1 MNGFLRLLRGQINRR
16 AGQLPGATGLSYFT
30 RGKGKLFKLLKES
43 WLSLTLILVILATVC
58 TATFAWQV
66 DQKQMPLTATSALV
80 NVKLNLANNE
90 ESDPGVLNLTALQDG
105 QTAYIPFKM
114 QNVSNI
120 QTEVNFR
127 VLVKNADGEEIE
139 DALADW
145 EIAILD
151 NGEPL
156 ERSEDGTSF
165 VAKVDAAEADAST
178 TAYTL
183 QLKAAPDSDLSI
195 LGTEDAQLYVTAD
208 VCIPA
213 AESVQE

>member
-1 MNGFLRLLRGQINRR
+1 M
-16 AGQLPGATGLSYFT
+16 
-30 RGKGKLFKLLKES
+30 FKLLKES

-139 DALADW
+139 DAL
-145 EIAILD
+145 
-151 NGEPL
+151 G
-156 ERSEDGTSF
+156 G
-165 VAKVDAAEADAST
+165 
-178 TAYTL
+178 
-183 QLKAAPDSDLSI
+183 
-195 LGTEDAQLYVTAD
+195 LGDRHTR
-208 VCIPA
+208 
-213 AESVQE
+213 

>member
-1 MNGFLRLLRGQINRR
+1 M
-16 AGQLPGATGLSYFT
+16 
-30 RGKGKLFKLLKES
+30 FKLLKES

-80 NVKLNLANNE
+80 NVKLSLANNE
-90 ESDPGVLNLTALQDG
+90 ESDPGVLNLAALQDG

-183 QLKAAPDSDLSI
+183 QLKAASGSDLSA

-208 VCIPA
+208 VCIPE

>member
-1 MNGFLRLLRGQINRR
+1 M
-16 AGQLPGATGLSYFT
+16 
-30 RGKGKLFKLLKES
+30 FKLLKES
-43 WLSLTLILVILATVC
+43 WLSITLILVILATVC

-66 DQKQMPLTATSALV
+66 DQKQAPLTATSALV
-80 NVKLNLANNE
+80 NVKLDLANNE
-90 ESDPGVLNLTALQDG
+90 ESDPGVLNLTALQEG

-120 QTEVNFR
+120 ATEVNFR
-127 VLVKNADGEEIE
+127 VLVKDANGEEIE

-165 VAKVDAAEADAST
+165 VAQVGAAEEDADT
-178 TAYTL
+178 IAYTL
-183 QLKAAPDSDLSI
+183 QLKAASDSDLSA

-208 VCIPA
+208 VSIPE

>member
-1 MNGFLRLLRGQINRR
+1 M
-16 AGQLPGATGLSYFT
+16 
-30 RGKGKLFKLLKES
+30 FKLLKES

-139 DALADW
+139 DALAD
-145 EIAILD
+145 

-165 VAKVDAAEADAST
+165 VAQVGAAEEDADT
-178 TAYTL
+178 IAYTL
-183 QLKAAPDSDLSI
+183 QLKAAPDSDLSA

-208 VCIPA
+208 VSIPE

>member
-1 MNGFLRLLRGQINRR
+1 M
-16 AGQLPGATGLSYFT
+16 
-30 RGKGKLFKLLKES
+30 FKLLKES

-90 ESDPGVLNLTALQDG
+90 ESDPGVLNLAALQDG

-127 VLVKNADGEEIE
+127 VLVKNVDGEEIE

-165 VAKVDAAEADAST
+165 VAQVGVAE
-178 TAYTL
+178 
-183 QLKAAPDSDLSI
+183 
-195 LGTEDAQLYVTAD
+195 EDADFPRAPEPGLPDEIPLPQPHRGAAD
-208 VCIPA
+208 KPRVPGPPDKGQG
-213 AESVQE
+213 EDGVENPRS

>member
-1 MNGFLRLLRGQINRR
+1 M
-16 AGQLPGATGLSYFT
+16 
-30 RGKGKLFKLLKES
+30 FKLLKES

-80 NVKLNLANNE
+80 NVKLSLANNE
-90 ESDPGVLNLTALQDG
+90 ESDPGVLNLAALQDG

-145 EIAILD
+145 EIAILHD
-151 NGEPL
+151 GEPL
-156 ERSEDGTSF
+156 ELSEDGNSF
-165 VAKVDAAEADAST
+165 VAQVGAAEEDADT
-178 TAYTL
+178 VAYTL
-183 QLKAAPDSDLSI
+183 QLKAASDSDLSA

-208 VCIPA
+208 VCIPE

>member
-1 MNGFLRLLRGQINRR
+1 M
-16 AGQLPGATGLSYFT
+16 
-30 RGKGKLFKLLKES
+30 FKLLKES

-80 NVKLNLANNE
+80 NVKLSLANNE
-90 ESDPGVLNLTALQDG
+90 ESDPGVLNLAALQDG

-165 VAKVDAAEADAST
+165 VAQVGAAEEDADT
-178 TAYTL
+178 IAYTL
-183 QLKAAPDSDLSI
+183 QLKAASDSDLSA

-208 VCIPA
+208 VSIPA

>member
-1 MNGFLRLLRGQINRR
+1 M
-16 AGQLPGATGLSYFT
+16 
-30 RGKGKLFKLLKES
+30 FKLLKES

-120 QTEVNFR
+120 ATEVNFR
-127 VLVKNADGEEIE
+127 VLVKDANGEEIE

>member
-1 MNGFLRLLRGQINRR
+1 MRGQITGAPGQPPRR
-16 AGQLPGATGLSYFT
+16 AGLSYFT

-66 DQKQMPLTATSALV
+66 DQKQAPLTATSALV
-80 NVKLNLANNE
+80 NVKLDLANNE

-139 DALADW
+139 NALADW

>member
-1 MNGFLRLLRGQINRR
+1 M
-16 AGQLPGATGLSYFT
+16 
-30 RGKGKLFKLLKES
+30 FKLLKES

-139 DALADW
+139 DALAE
-145 EIAILD
+145 EILA
-151 NGEPL
+151 G
-156 ERSEDGTSF
+156 RVKRHS
-165 VAKVDAAEADAST
+165 VVKVSCVKDKIEFNM
-178 TAYTL
+178 
-183 QLKAAPDSDLSI
+183 
-195 LGTEDAQLYVTAD
+195 
-208 VCIPA
+208 
-213 AESVQE
+213 QE

>member
-1 MNGFLRLLRGQINRR
+1 M
-16 AGQLPGATGLSYFT
+16 
-30 RGKGKLFKLLKES
+30 FKLLKES

-105 QTAYIPFKM
+105 QTAYLPFKM
-114 QNVSNI
+114 QNVSTI

-151 NGEPL
+151 SVSLWSAQRMGPL
-156 ERSEDGTSF
+156 LLRRLMLRKQMQARLLIHCS
-165 VAKVDAAEADAST
+165 
-178 TAYTL
+178 
-183 QLKAAPDSDLSI
+183 
-195 LGTEDAQLYVTAD
+195 
-208 VCIPA
+208 
-213 AESVQE
+213 

>member
-1 MNGFLRLLRGQINRR
+1 MNGFLRLLRGQITG
-16 AGQLPGATGLSYFT
+16 APGQLPRRAGLSYFT

-80 NVKLNLANNE
+80 NVKLSLANNE
-90 ESDPGVLNLTALQDG
+90 ESDPGVLNLAALQDG

>member
-1 MNGFLRLLRGQINRR
+1 M
-16 AGQLPGATGLSYFT
+16 
-30 RGKGKLFKLLKES
+30 FKLLKES

-90 ESDPGVLNLTALQDG
+90 ESDPGVLNLAALQDG

-127 VLVKNADGEEIE
+127 VLVKMQMAKKLRMRLRIG
-139 DALADW
+139 
-145 EIAILD
+145 
-151 NGEPL
+151 
-156 ERSEDGTSF
+156 RSP
-165 VAKVDAAEADAST
+165 
-178 TAYTL
+178 Y
-183 QLKAAPDSDLSI
+183 SI
-195 LGTEDAQLYVTAD
+195 TVSLW
-208 VCIPA
+208 
-213 AESVQE
+213 SVQRMGPLLLHRLA

>member
-1 MNGFLRLLRGQINRR
+1 MRLLRGQITG
-16 AGQLPGATGLSYFT
+16 APGQLPRRAGLSYFT

-80 NVKLNLANNE
+80 NVKLSLANNE
-90 ESDPGVLNLTALQDG
+90 ESDPGVLNLAALQDG

>member
-1 MNGFLRLLRGQINRR
+1 M
-16 AGQLPGATGLSYFT
+16 
-30 RGKGKLFKLLKES
+30 FKLLKES

-139 DALADW
+139 MRLRIGRSPYS
-145 EIAILD
+145 IAVSLWSAQRM
-151 NGEPL
+151 GPL
-156 ERSEDGTSF
+156 LLRRLMLRKQMQARLLIHCS
-165 VAKVDAAEADAST
+165 
-178 TAYTL
+178 
-183 QLKAAPDSDLSI
+183 
-195 LGTEDAQLYVTAD
+195 
-208 VCIPA
+208 
-213 AESVQE
+213 

>member
-1 MNGFLRLLRGQINRR
+1 M
-16 AGQLPGATGLSYFT
+16 
-30 RGKGKLFKLLKES
+30 FKLLKES

-145 EIAILD
+145 EISIAVSLWSAQRM
-151 NGEPL
+151 GPL
-156 ERSEDGTSF
+156 LLRRLMLRKQMQARLLIHCS
-165 VAKVDAAEADAST
+165 
-178 TAYTL
+178 
-183 QLKAAPDSDLSI
+183 
-195 LGTEDAQLYVTAD
+195 
-208 VCIPA
+208 
-213 AESVQE
+213 